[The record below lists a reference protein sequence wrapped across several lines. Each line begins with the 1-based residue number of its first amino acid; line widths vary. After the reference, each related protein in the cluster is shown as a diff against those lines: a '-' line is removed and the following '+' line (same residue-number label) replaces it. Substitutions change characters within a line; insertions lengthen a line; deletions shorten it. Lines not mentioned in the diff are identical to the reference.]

1 MTEPFRPG
9 TAARASADYET
20 MYSDPLTVSAGE
32 ELTLGRRDDEWP
44 GWIWCVNRAGKGGW
58 APERYVE
65 ERGEGS
71 GVARQDYTAA
81 ELPLRAGD
89 TLTLHAE
96 ESGWYWATN
105 AAGRSGWVPRTH
117 IVLEDAIDR

>member
-9 TAARASADYET
+9 TTARASADYKT
-20 MYSDPLTVSAGE
+20 MHIDPITISAGE

-44 GWIWCVNRAGKGGW
+44 GWIWCVTRDGKGGW

-65 ERGEGS
+65 VRGAGV
-71 GVARQDYTAA
+71 GVARQDYTAV
-81 ELPLRAGD
+81 ELPLHAGD

-105 AAGRSGWVPRTH
+105 AAGQSGWVPRTH
-117 IVLEDAIDR
+117 IVIEGTIER